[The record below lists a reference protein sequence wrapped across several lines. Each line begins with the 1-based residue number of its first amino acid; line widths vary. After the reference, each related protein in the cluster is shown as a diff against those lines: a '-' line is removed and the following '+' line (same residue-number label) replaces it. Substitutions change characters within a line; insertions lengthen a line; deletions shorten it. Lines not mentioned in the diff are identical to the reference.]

1 MTCILLKLF
10 KVPRQDG
17 RNKGYAPVVSAIF
30 ILELGGKHSMN
41 FLANDADIRN
51 FFGVS
56 PLMSTSIRLTKRC
69 NLRCKHCYA
78 NGGENCSK
86 EPSLKDIKNLLDQL
100 SKLSVSE
107 VFFTGGEPFIRK
119 DIVDI
124 LEYAN
129 KLKLNILISS
139 NGHFIT
145 PEVVESIKH
154 IDFKMFQI
162 SIDGGKESH
171 IINRGQKS
179 WDDAERAIDCIVH
192 GGISNTTIGS
202 VILKDAKDYDEIINY
217 CDKKGVSLFALMLLI
232 EAGRAKDMI
241 GPAGKELCEILDKLF
256 KNYEKLNNTIEFS
269 SNTTLPPALV
279 PFFMREKGVHK
290 KFACCSFPYIL
301 GIEANGDVA
310 PCDGFFAFP
319 EMIVGNIYDNSL
331 EYIWENSPILKEIRK
346 INYQDL
352 KGVCSKCK
360 YAEYCGGGC
369 RASAYNKY
377 RDLTMPDPACQQY
390 YEEGI
395 FPKDCLK

>member
-1 MTCILLKLF
+1 
-10 KVPRQDG
+10 
-17 RNKGYAPVVSAIF
+17 
-30 ILELGGKHSMN
+30 MN
-41 FLANDADIRN
+41 YLSNDDEIKN
-51 FFGVS
+51 FFGIS

-78 NGGENCSK
+78 NGGENCGK
-86 EPSLKDIKNLLDQL
+86 ELSLNEVKSILDQL

-145 PEVVESIKH
+145 PDIVSRISN

-162 SIDGGKESH
+162 SIDGAKDSH
-171 IINRGQKS
+171 IRNRGERS
-179 WDDAERAIDCIVH
+179 WIDAENAISRIVS

-202 VILKDAKDYDEIINY
+202 VILKDVSDYAHIIKY
-217 CDKKGVSLFALMLLI
+217 CAEKGVSWFALMLLI
-232 EAGRAKDMI
+232 EAGRAKDMS
-241 GPAGKELCEILDKLF
+241 GPAGKELRDILEPLF
-256 KNYEKLNNTIEFS
+256 ENYDSISRSVEFS
-269 SNTTLPPALV
+269 PNTTLPPALV
-279 PFFMREKGVHK
+279 PQKMREQNVHH

-319 EMIVGNIYDNSL
+319 EMIVGNIYEQSL
-331 EYIWENSPILKEIRK
+331 LEIWENSPILQDIRR
-346 INYQDL
+346 ITFHDL

-360 YAEYCGGGC
+360 YVEYCGGGC

-377 RDLTMPDPACQQY
+377 HDLTMPDPACQQY
-390 YEEGI
+390 YEDGI
-395 FPKDCLK
+395 FPEDCLI

>member
-1 MTCILLKLF
+1 
-10 KVPRQDG
+10 
-17 RNKGYAPVVSAIF
+17 
-30 ILELGGKHSMN
+30 MN
-41 FLANDADIRN
+41 YLANDQDIQD

-78 NGGENCSK
+78 NGGENCQK
-86 EPSLKDIKNLLDQL
+86 EFSLGDVKNILDQL
-100 SKLSVSE
+100 SALAVSE
-107 VFFTGGEPFIRK
+107 VFFTGGEPFVRK

-129 KLKLNILISS
+129 QLNFNILISS
-139 NGHFIT
+139 NGHYVT
-145 PEVVESIKH
+145 SQMVEQLKH
-154 IDFKMFQI
+154 INFKMFQI
-162 SIDGGKESH
+162 SIDGGKNSH
-171 IINRGQKS
+171 IQNRGLKS
-179 WDDAERAIDCIVH
+179 WQDAQKAIDNIVS

-202 VILKDAKDYDEIINY
+202 VLLRDAVNYDEIISY
-217 CDKKGVSLFALMLLI
+217 CHDKGVSWFALMLLI
-232 EAGRAKDMI
+232 EAGRAKDMV
-241 GPAGKELCEILDKLF
+241 GPGGKELQCILDKLF
-256 KNYEKLNNTIEFS
+256 ERYDALGNSVEFS

-279 PFFMREKGVHK
+279 PEQMRKRGVHK

-319 EMIVGNIYDNSL
+319 EMIVGNIYENSL
-331 EYIWENSPILKEIRK
+331 EDIWSNSPILKDLRK
-346 INYQDL
+346 ITHQDL
-352 KGVCSKCK
+352 KGVCAKCK

>member
-1 MTCILLKLF
+1 
-10 KVPRQDG
+10 
-17 RNKGYAPVVSAIF
+17 
-30 ILELGGKHSMN
+30 MN
-41 FLANDADIRN
+41 YLSNDAEIKE
-51 FFGVS
+51 FFGLS

-69 NLRCKHCYA
+69 NLRCKHSYA
-78 NGGENCSK
+78 NGGENCAK
-86 EPSLKDIKNLLDQL
+86 ELSLIDVKSILDQL
-100 SKLSVSE
+100 ASMSVSE

-129 KLKLNILISS
+129 QLHLNILISS

-145 PEVVESIKH
+145 PELIEKIKH

-171 IINRGQKS
+171 VRNRGMKS
-179 WDDAERAIDCIVH
+179 WEDANKAIDNIVN
-192 GGISNTTIGS
+192 GGIQNPTIGS
-202 VILKDAKDYDEIINY
+202 VLLRDVYDYPEIIRY
-217 CDKKGVSLFALMLLI
+217 CVEKKVSWFALMLLI
-232 EAGRAKDMI
+232 EAGRAKDMR
-241 GPAGKELCEILDKLF
+241 GPGGFELRDILDKLF
-256 KNYEKLNNTIEFS
+256 ENYDATNRAVEFS

-279 PFFMREKGVHK
+279 PEQMRKQNVHK

-310 PCDGFFAFP
+310 PCDGFFAFS
-319 EMIVGNIYDNSL
+319 EMVVGNIYERSIED
-331 EYIWENSPILKEIRK
+331 IWENSPILKDIRS
-346 INYQDL
+346 ITYQDL

-360 YAEYCGGGC
+360 FAEYCGGGC

-377 RDLTMPDPACQQY
+377 HDLTMPDPACQQY